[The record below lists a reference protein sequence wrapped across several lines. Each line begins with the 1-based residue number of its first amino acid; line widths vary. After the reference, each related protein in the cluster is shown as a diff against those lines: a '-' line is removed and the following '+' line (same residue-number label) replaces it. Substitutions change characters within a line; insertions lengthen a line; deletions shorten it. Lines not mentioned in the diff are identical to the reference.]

1 MKIINCT
8 LIIFALSVSVVPGA
22 CLAEEF
28 SSFESLQIKEY
39 SPVPDQPYSD
49 SSDILLPETAVIE
62 PDNVDWDGALLFSE
76 ASDSQLTIEK
86 DGVKEEE
93 EELEYMDEEE
103 DRIADPLE
111 PLNRIFFYFNDK
123 LYFMVIKPVALGYSF
138 IFPENARIAVRNVFD
153 NITAPIRIVNN
164 LLQLKVESAG
174 SELLRFGFNSTF
186 GVLGLYDYAGKK
198 IGIRM
203 QDEDFGQTLGVW
215 GLGPIFYINWP
226 VLGPSSV
233 RDTVG
238 LAGDYFLD
246 PVSYVSPVLD
256 SFAIR
261 AGDKTNRASLSIG
274 QYEEIKK
281 DALDPYTAFRDI
293 YFQYRKS
300 KISR

>member
-1 MKIINCT
+1 MKIINCI
-8 LIIFALSVSVVPGA
+8 LIIFALSVGVLPGI

-28 SSFESLQIKEY
+28 SSFESLQINGY
-39 SPVPDQPYSD
+39 SPAPDQPYSD

-62 PDNVDWDGALLFSE
+62 PDNVNRDGALLFSD
-76 ASDSQLTIEK
+76 ASDPQPAIE
-86 DGVKEEE
+86 GEAKEEE
-93 EELEYMDEEE
+93 EELEYIDEEE
-103 DRIADPLE
+103 ERIADPLE

-123 LYFMVIKPVALGYSF
+123 LYFLVIKPVALGYSF
-138 IFPENARIAVRNVFD
+138 VLPENARIAIRNVFD
-153 NITAPIRIVNN
+153 NITTPIRIVNN
-164 LLQLKVESAG
+164 LLQFKVESAG
-174 SELLRFGFNSTF
+174 NELLRFGLNSTV

-215 GLGPIFYINWP
+215 GVGPIFYINWP

-246 PVSYVSPVLD
+246 PVSYVTPALD

-261 AGDKTNRASLSIG
+261 AGDKVNRASLSIG

-293 YFQYRKS
+293 YYQYRKS

>member
-8 LIIFALSVSVVPGA
+8 LIIFVLSVGVLPGV

-28 SSFESLQIKEY
+28 SSFESLQINGY

-49 SSDILLPETAVIE
+49 SSDILLPETTVIE
-62 PDNVDWDGALLFSE
+62 PDNVNRNGALLFSD
-76 ASDSQLTIEK
+76 ASDPRSVIE
-86 DGVKEEE
+86 GEVKKEE

-103 DRIADPLE
+103 ERIADPLE

-123 LYFMVIKPVALGYSF
+123 LYFLVIRPAAQGYSF
-138 IFPENARIAVRNVFD
+138 ILPENARIAIRNVFN
-153 NITAPIRIVNN
+153 NITTPIRIVNN
-164 LLQLKVESAG
+164 LLQFKVESAG
-174 SELLRFGFNSTF
+174 NELLRFGLNSTV

-246 PVSYVSPVLD
+246 PVSYVTPALD

-261 AGDKTNRASLSIG
+261 AGDKVNRASLSIG

-293 YFQYRKS
+293 YYQYRKS
-300 KISR
+300 KINR